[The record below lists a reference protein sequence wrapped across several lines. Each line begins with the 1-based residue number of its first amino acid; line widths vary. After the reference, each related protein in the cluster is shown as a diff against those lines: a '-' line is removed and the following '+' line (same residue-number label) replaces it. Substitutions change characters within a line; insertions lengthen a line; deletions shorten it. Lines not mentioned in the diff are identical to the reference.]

1 MSINQSNIPITDSCI
16 IALNL
21 DFEKSKEHVLIGELN
36 EVQRYLRGY
45 KQAVILAEEKREIGT
60 FAKECFFPMAGE
72 MANLQIG
79 LSEGLENEKAPLFEA
94 SKEFLQSIYQSDNV
108 CHRFLS
114 IRLWQEYH
122 ATKAVYG
129 KRHQSNENK
138 EYINTLIDRIED
150 LTLPFRFSI
159 ENDIMTWQC
168 DHPKFPMR
176 YFNEEYYRYPC
187 GLLWAGNLANDEY
200 GFATVSLMPLLM
212 YGLKRIYDNHL
223 YFQRC
228 KLCSRLFLAKTA
240 NIPTYCGEDC
250 KREAVRLN
258 KQRFDKKAKRL
269 SYERQHK
276 NSYMYWYNKVKKLQ
290 KEAPGSDRL
299 AAVEAA
305 FEKFKTGNAERK
317 TAVKDGHISEKEYID
332 WLYRMQGEIDM
343 LMNEFDSKK

>member
-1 MSINQSNIPITDSCI
+1 MINKQSGIPITDNCI
-16 IALNL
+16 LALNL
-21 DFEKSKEHVLIGELN
+21 DFEKGKEHILMGELH
-36 EVQRYLRGY
+36 EVQRYLRGH
-45 KQAVILAEEKREIGT
+45 KQAIILAEEKRELGF

-72 MANLQIG
+72 MADVYIG
-79 LSEGLENEKAPLFEA
+79 LADGLGKATSLFEA
-94 SKEFLQSIYQSDNV
+94 ANAFLEKLYQSDNM

-114 IRLWQEYH
+114 VRLWQEYH

-129 KRHQSNENK
+129 KRHQSVEDREFVNR
-138 EYINTLIDRIED
+138 LVDRIED

-168 DHPKFPMR
+168 DHPKFPLR
-176 YFNEEYYRYPC
+176 YFDEEYYHHPC

-212 YGLKRIYDNHL
+212 YSLKRIYNNHL

-228 KLCSRLFLAKTA
+228 KLCNRLFLAKTA

-258 KQRFDKKAKRL
+258 KQRFDEKAKTL
-269 SYERQHK
+269 DYERQHK

-290 KEAPGSDRL
+290 KETPGSDKL

-305 FEKFKTGNAERK
+305 FEKFKVENAERK
-317 TAVKDGHISEKEYID
+317 IAVKDGRLLEKEYID
-332 WLYRMQGEIDM
+332 WLYWMQGEIDS
-343 LMNEFDSKK
+343 LMNSSE

>member
-1 MSINQSNIPITDSCI
+1 MSNKRSVIPITENCI

-21 DFEKSKEHVLIGELN
+21 DFEKGKEHILMGELP
-36 EVQRYLRGY
+36 EIQKYLRGY
-45 KQAVILAEEKREIGT
+45 KQAVIFVEEKRELGT
-60 FAKECFFPMAGE
+60 FAKECFTPMAGE
-72 MANLQIG
+72 MANVRTG
-79 LSEGLENEKAPLFEA
+79 LSEGLENEKTPLFEA
-94 SKEFLQSIYQSDNV
+94 SKGFLKSIYQSDNV

-114 IRLWQEYH
+114 IRLWQEYY
-122 ATKAVYG
+122 KARAVAD
-129 KRHQSNENK
+129 KRITSNK
-138 EYINTLIDRIED
+138 EDREYIDTFIDRIED

-159 ENDIMTWQC
+159 ESDIMTWQC
-168 DHPKFPMR
+168 DHPKFPLR
-176 YFNEEYYRYPC
+176 YFDEEYYRYPC

-228 KLCSRLFLAKTA
+228 KLCGRLFFAKTA

-290 KEAPGSDRL
+290 KVAPGSDKL
-299 AAVEAA
+299 AVVEAA
-305 FEKFKTGNAERK
+305 FEKFKVENMERK
-317 TAVKDGHISEKEYID
+317 TAVKDGRITEKEYID
-332 WLYRMQGEIDM
+332 WLYRMQGKIDR
-343 LMNEFDSKK
+343 LMNNRE

>member
-1 MSINQSNIPITDSCI
+1 
-16 IALNL
+16 
-21 DFEKSKEHVLIGELN
+21 
-36 EVQRYLRGY
+36 
-45 KQAVILAEEKREIGT
+45 
-60 FAKECFFPMAGE
+60 MAGE

-79 LSEGLENEKAPLFEA
+79 LSEGLETDKAPLFET

-122 ATKAVYG
+122 ATKTVYG
-129 KRHQSNENK
+129 KRHQSAEDR
-138 EYINTLIDRIED
+138 EYIGTFIDRIED
-150 LTLPFRFSI
+150 LTLPFRFPI

-176 YFNEEYYRYPC
+176 YFDEEYYRHPC
-187 GLLWAGNLANDEY
+187 GLLWAGNLANSEY

-228 KLCSRLFLAKTA
+228 KLCNNLFLAKTA

-250 KREAVRLN
+250 KRKAVRLN
-258 KQRFDKKAKRL
+258 KQRFDKKAKHL
-269 SYERQHK
+269 SFERQHK

-290 KEAPGSDRL
+290 KEAPGSEKL

-305 FEKFKTGNAERK
+305 FETFKAGNAERK
-317 TAVKDGHISEKEYID
+317 TAVKDGHLSEKEYID
-332 WLYRMQGEIDM
+332 WLYRMQGEIDK